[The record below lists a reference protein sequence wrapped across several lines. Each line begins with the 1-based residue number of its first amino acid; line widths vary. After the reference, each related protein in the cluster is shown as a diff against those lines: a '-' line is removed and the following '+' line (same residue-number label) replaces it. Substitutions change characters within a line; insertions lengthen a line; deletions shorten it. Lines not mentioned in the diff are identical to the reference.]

1 MSDVMNN
8 TAPEEGAVPA
18 FASVPAEK
26 ENEAAKADEP
36 AFTPAKAEEAA
47 PVKYVEPENVFA
59 QGLPEWSLEPPQ
71 VVVRRK

>member
-1 MSDVMNN
+1 MSDIMNN

-18 FASVPAEK
+18 FASVPAE
-26 ENEAAKADEP
+26 EKAPASTNEP
-36 AFTPAKAEEAA
+36 AFTPSKTEEAA